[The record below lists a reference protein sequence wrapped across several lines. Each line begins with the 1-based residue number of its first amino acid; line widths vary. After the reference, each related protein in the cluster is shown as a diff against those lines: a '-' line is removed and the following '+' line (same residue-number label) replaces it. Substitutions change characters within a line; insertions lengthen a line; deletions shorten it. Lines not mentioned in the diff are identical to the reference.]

1 MDLVAYHPAFAW
13 PSQYHSRFPKS
24 YRWAMLSRLLNFI
37 PAGSE
42 RKFARLVPTHSEA
55 WAMWRGCFYGFS
67 TPFRDLTEA
76 DVTPHVRNR
85 FQKVVRSI
93 LKYQGKKRFI
103 AELSGWSRV
112 RFLKEIFPDAKFIHI
127 VRDGRAVAN
136 SLINVDYWRGWEG
149 IYNWRWGVPS
159 PDAIKFLEKY
169 EYGFLALAAVQ
180 WRMLVGNI
188 RIETAKLD
196 RGDLLLVRYEDMT
209 ADPRGETARCIEF
222 CGLDADLR
230 RFQRHLSMTVRTRI
244 IDANRFSYRIP
255 PWRENLNESD
265 VEMLNDI
272 MADELAAFGYE

>member
-1 MDLVAYHPAFAW
+1 
-13 PSQYHSRFPKS
+13 
-24 YRWAMLSRLLNFI
+24 
-37 PAGSE
+37 
-42 RKFARLVPTHSEA
+42 
-55 WAMWRGCFYGFS
+55 MWRQCFYGFS

-159 PDAIKFLEKY
+159 PDAITFLEKY
-169 EYGFLALAAVQ
+169 EYRFLALAAVQ

-188 RIETAKLD
+188 RVETAKLD

-222 CGLDADLR
+222 CGLDGDLR